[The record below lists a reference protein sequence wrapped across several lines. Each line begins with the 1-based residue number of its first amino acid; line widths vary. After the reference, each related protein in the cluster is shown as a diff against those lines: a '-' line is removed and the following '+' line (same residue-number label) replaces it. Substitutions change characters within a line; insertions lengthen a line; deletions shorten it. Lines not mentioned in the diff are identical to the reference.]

1 MFNLFH
7 CNFESGNIRQYIT
20 SFQGMI
26 GVSGEKQRDFF
37 LPGQSLNGG
46 GLSPWIGSAME
57 GNAALKREGEGVF

>member
-7 CNFESGNIRQYIT
+7 CNFESGNICLYIT
-20 SFQGMI
+20 SLQGMI